1 MNAAADPF
9 AGLNPE
15 LESELMGELEQ
26 PPVASVDQL
35 LKSCG
40 VSALVDGCSIDVI
53 VSVLRALAERLQD
66 EDALLRAA
74 AREAIIG
81 KLKSI
86 GTGSPAAL
94 ADAALGPPES
104 QGGTPDGMSFIE
116 LMPWP
121 KPVNGAELLENIAS
135 VFCRYVVISSKDVT
149 ALVLWSVLT
158 YISDLVYILALLVI
172 TSPEKRCGKTL
183 VLELLQATT
192 LRPLPASNI
201 SAASLYRVVEK
212 YRPTL
217 LIDEAD
223 TFLGKNDE
231 LRGVINSGHR
241 RSSAFVLRCD
251 GDDKEPKS
259 FSTWCPK
266 AIALIGKLADT
277 LEDRSIQIRMK
288 RKTADDNVQ
297 RLRSDLV
304 IKETEPLKRQIIRWT
319 RDNANEIK
327 NSEPSIPGSL
337 HDRAADNWRPLLAI
351 ADVAGGTW
359 PDLAREAAETLSS
372 SGDGDTSNR
381 VQLLH
386 DIRNIFVTRSALRI
400 PSEDLA
406 KALAEMVERPW
417 PEWSKGKPI
426 TQRQIAKMLKPFGI
440 EPRVIRVGNE
450 TPRGYQLD
458 DLQDALSRYTAL
470 PNATMQQLNNDAG
483 PGDLSMC
490 NTDEDVA
497 DGKTHETQY

>member
-1 MNAAADPF
+1 MSAAVPDFDDPILNDF
-9 AGLNPE
+9 AGGPE
-15 LESELMGELEQ
+15 K
-26 PPVASVDQL
+26 PADDIDQL

-40 VSALVDGCSIDVI
+40 VSALVEGCAIDVI

-66 EDALLRAA
+66 KDALLRAA

-94 ADAALGPPES
+94 TDAALSPLDAQS
-104 QGGTPDGMSFIE
+104 ATDGMSFVE
-116 LMPWP
+116 LMPWLE
-121 KPVNGAELLENIAS
+121 PVNGAQLLENIAS
-135 VFCRYVVISSKDVT
+135 VFCRYVVISSKDAT
-149 ALVLWSVLT
+149 ALALWSILT
-158 YISDLVYILALLVI
+158 YLSDSVWILPLLVI

-183 VLELLQATT
+183 VLEMLQATT

-223 TFLGKNDE
+223 TFLAKNDE

-251 GDDKEPKS
+251 GDNSEPKS

-288 RKTADDNVQ
+288 RKTADDSVQ
-297 RLRSDLV
+297 RLRSDQV
-304 IKETEPLKRQIIRWT
+304 IKETEPLKRQIARWSK
-319 RDNANEIK
+319 DNASKVK
-327 NSEPSIPGSL
+327 NSEPTVPDTL

-351 ADVAGGTW
+351 AEAAGGTW
-359 PDLAREAAETLSS
+359 PALAREAAEALSS
-372 SGDGDTSNR
+372 SGDGDASVR
-381 VQLLH
+381 VQLLR
-386 DIRNIFVTRSALRI
+386 DIRDIFVTRSALRI
-400 PSEDLA
+400 PSEDLT

-426 TQRQIAKMLKPFGI
+426 TQRQIARLLKPFGI
-440 EPRVIRVGNE
+440 EPRVIRVGSE
-450 TPRGYQLD
+450 TARGYQLD
-458 DLQDALSRYTAL
+458 DLQDALSRYTPISSVTAKQS
-470 PNATMQQLNNDAG
+470 NIDAG
-483 PGDLSMC
+483 LGDYSMC
-490 NTDEDVA
+490 NTDEDVT
-497 DGKTHETQY
+497 DGKP